1 MDYTHGGVVKIN
13 PLADWTKEEVW
24 EYVRDNEVP
33 YHPLYDQGY
42 PSIGCGPCTRAPLP
56 GEDERAGRWW
66 WELLAPKEC
75 GIHFSPVTGRT
86 ERNGAFLAA
95 MS

>member
-1 MDYTHGGVVKIN
+1 
-13 PLADWTKEEVW
+13 
-24 EYVRDNEVP
+24 
-33 YHPLYDQGY
+33 
-42 PSIGCGPCTRAPLP
+42 LP

-75 GIHFSPVTGRT
+75 GIHFSPVTGQT